1 MGEFDLIA
9 RYFARS
15 TPGAILGPG
24 DDGALVQPGPGLELA
39 VTTDML
45 VEGTHFLPGTD
56 PRDLGWKTLAVNLSD
71 LAAMGARPRWGLLA
85 LSLPSADEAWLA
97 AFAEGLHACAREF
110 DVDLIGGDTTRGP
123 LNLCVTAIG
132 EVPAGQ
138 ALRRNGAREGDD
150 IWISGQPGLAAL
162 GLAQLQGRLDLPPR
176 WQPLCIKRLQAPRPR
191 VQLGQALRL
200 LAHAAIDVSDGLLA
214 DLGHIAR
221 SSNLQARLILNQLP
235 HLPAGVDRAT
245 ALDALLAGGDD
256 YELCF
261 TAPASQRLALGCL
274 ATDLDVPLWRIGRME
289 AANPLGA
296 VLLMDA
302 DGQVIPWDRQ
312 GYDHFA

>member
-15 TPGAILGPG
+15 TPGARLGPG
-24 DDGALVQPGPGLELA
+24 DDCALVEPGPGLELA

-56 PRDLGWKTLAVNLSD
+56 PHDLGWKTLAVNLSD
-71 LAAMGARPRWGLLA
+71 LAAMGARPRWVLLA
-85 LSLPSADEAWLA
+85 LSLPAADEAWLA

-110 DVDLIGGDTTRGP
+110 GVDLIGGDTTCGP

-138 ALRRNGAREGDD
+138 ALRRSGAREGDD

-162 GLAQLQGRLDLPPR
+162 GLAQLQGRLELPPR
-176 WQPLCIKRLQAPRPR
+176 WRPLCIKRLQAPRPR
-191 VQLGQALRL
+191 VQLGQALRP

-221 SSNLQARLILNQLP
+221 ASNLQARLILNQLP
-235 HLPAGVDRAT
+235 HLPAGVDRAA

-261 TAPASQRLALGCL
+261 TAPASQRLALGCI

-289 AANPLGA
+289 ATNPLGA

-302 DGQVIPWDRQ
+302 DGQVIPRERQ